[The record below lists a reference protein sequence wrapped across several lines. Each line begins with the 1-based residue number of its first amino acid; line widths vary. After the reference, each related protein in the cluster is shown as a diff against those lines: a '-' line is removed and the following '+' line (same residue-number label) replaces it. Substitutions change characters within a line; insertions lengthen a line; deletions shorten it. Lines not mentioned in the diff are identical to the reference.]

1 MSSELENIITLKM
14 LSNRVNKLEQKA
26 TKIEKKEPKVEK
38 VEKKTE
44 KKKKQKASRR
54 KEEKEEEDEEDA
66 FLSTFQSLMSGTEA
80 PSASPSGQQELER
93 EINENERLQKEYDEL
108 SKLLTEKLTKRKKSF
123 Y

>member
-26 TKIEKKEPKVEK
+26 TKIEKKEPKV
-38 VEKKTE
+38 E

-108 SKLLTEKLTKRKKSF
+108 SKLLTEKLTK
-123 Y
+123 